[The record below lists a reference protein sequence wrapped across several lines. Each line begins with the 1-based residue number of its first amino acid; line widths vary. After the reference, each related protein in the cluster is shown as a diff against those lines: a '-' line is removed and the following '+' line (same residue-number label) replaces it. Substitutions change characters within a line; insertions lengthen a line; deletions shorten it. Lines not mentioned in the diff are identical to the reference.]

1 LVWYSNDNSQETCAN
16 NEWSVPM
23 KTGTNCI
30 IGWISLLSWCILETN
45 MRSWH
50 RKSPTKRMLHTSPRI
65 SHSIV
70 LTCISKDTIE
80 RTLPTK
86 GCPIWYAIFVVES
99 FYNLKVR
106 LVNIWVSGKGIIWR
120 SLLTRD
126 VSISIKSMT
135 TKALLFTVHYKV
147 YSNYVFK
154 SVYKLYKKL
163 NRDGVEVM
171 DIWYMVL
178 RLWIYDY
185 RYLFV
190 DIRL

>member
-1 LVWYSNDNSQETCAN
+1 MWYDTQMMIHRELVSRRNDQCRRRHEPIVLSNTLSIFIMHSGNEYEKLITKERKNSIF
-16 NEWSVPM
+16 S
-23 KTGTNCI
+23 
-30 IGWISLLSWCILETN
+30 
-45 MRSWH
+45 
-50 RKSPTKRMLHTSPRI
+50 TSTRI
-65 SHSIV
+65 SHSTI
-70 LTCISKDTIE
+70 LACIFKYATE

-86 GCPIWYAIFVVES
+86 RCLIWFTMFVVES

-163 NRDGVEVM
+163 NRDGV
-171 DIWYMVL
+171 
-178 RLWIYDY
+178 
-185 RYLFV
+185 
-190 DIRL
+190 